1 MRHSLRFQYDQLIWM
16 HQIKVEPGSLIQH
29 IRIEAFRA
37 QQTDPGCKF
46 LALGDKKLQFAL
58 KFGNLALDH
67 GTADHTQFT
76 IHCMK
81 AEIA

>member
-1 MRHSLRFQYDQLIWM
+1 MSFPLFDAPEREPSQYVGFAGN
-16 HQIKVEPGSLIQH
+16 QIDRMSENRSEDALG
-29 IRIEAFRA
+29 A
-37 QQTDPGCKF
+37 
-46 LALGDKKLQFAL
+46 ALGDKKLQFAL